1 MSNELKG
8 VDLFESGCWNGLSFN
23 DDDIQGIVDSF
34 NALKLS
40 GRIPVK
46 LGHMGDD
53 TRFDGSPAL
62 GWVSRIYR
70 EGSKLLGD
78 ITDIPTVIYDAI
90 KKKLYKFVSIE
101 LLKGVKA
108 STGYIPYVLDAVAI
122 LGATAPAVGTLK
134 ELATLTMAKG
144 SGLQGDELLVFSRT
158 DRQDDNQTHRSQKHM
173 ADDNTNAIKELS
185 QQVAELSRRTV
196 QLEEENSALKRE
208 KSDFSQTKQRLTDL
222 QKQVETDKVD
232 ARRKAIIDQLESAVK
247 AEEILPAARER
258 FIKVYRVQDDEVV
271 VTITAEDVKEFIK
284 ENPNPKPKKAV
295 KREIFTLRDP
305 NADVPAGMEPDAEAL
320 LRAKAVLIAR
330 GKYNFTHDDLL
341 GAAKEVFSARPDLA
355 LAWKDLLEPKAA

>member
-1 MSNELKG
+1 MSHSMTHVEIFQSGVWNSIPFSNE
-8 VDLFESGCWNGLSFN
+8 DL
-23 DDDIQGIVDSF
+23 DQIVDCF

-40 GRIPVK
+40 GRVPLK
-46 LGHMGDD
+46 FGHQGPDAR
-53 TRFDGSPAL
+53 TDGSPAL
-62 GWVSRIYR
+62 GWVTKVYR
-70 EGSKLLGD
+70 EGSKLLAD
-78 ITDIPTVIYDAI
+78 FSDIPTVVYDAI
-90 KKKLYKFVSIE
+90 QKNLYRFVSIE
-101 LLKGVKA
+101 LLHNVKA
-108 STGYIPYVLDAVAI
+108 NTGFLTWCLDAVAL

-144 SGLQGDELLVFSRT
+144 SGLQGDELVVFSRT

-173 ADDNTNAIKELS
+173 AEDNTNAIKELS

-305 NADVPAGMEPDAEAL
+305 NADVPEGMAPDAEAL
-320 LRAKAVLIAR
+320 MRARALLTSQ
-330 GKYNFTHDDLL
+330 GKHTFTHEELL
-341 GAAKEVFSARPDLA
+341 NAAKTVLSSRPELA
-355 LAWKDLLEPKAA
+355 QAWKDLAEPKAA